1 MRRRRSVWSPRTPR
15 DTLRDELIL
24 AEMLALGP
32 SSAGLC
38 VDTPELIF
46 EGMLRACR
54 TFNRDRNP
62 TRMAVDA
69 FEIWQ
74 GYADQTGIPRLMTT
88 RSRSNYAIGQAYQ
101 IAVVG

>member
-1 MRRRRSVWSPRTPR
+1 MRRRRSVWAPRTLR

-46 EGMLRACR
+46 EGMLHACR
-54 TFNRDRNP
+54 AFNRDRNP
-62 TRMAVDA
+62 TRTAVDA
-69 FEIWQ
+69 FEVWQ
-74 GYADQTGIPRLMTT
+74 GYADQTAVDRLMTT
-88 RSRSNYAIGQAYQ
+88 RSRSNYAIGQVYK
-101 IAVVG
+101 IVST